1 MCLFDWAVMLS
12 GDLHDCH
19 TFQSYVLQN
28 LTALAVSDRIGLQGC
43 HQLLTA
49 VTAACRPAGRVACCA
64 SVMSEP

>member
-1 MCLFDWAVMLS
+1 MCLFDWAVMPS

-19 TFQSYVLQN
+19 TFQSSELKN

-49 VTAACRPAGRVACCA
+49 VTATCRSAGRVACCA
-64 SVMSEP
+64 SVLSEP

>member
-12 GDLHDCH
+12 GDLYDCH

-28 LTALAVSDRIGLQGC
+28 LNALAVSDRIGLQGC

-49 VTAACRPAGRVACCA
+49 VTAACSQTGCGPALLTG
-64 SVMSEP
+64 

>member
-28 LTALAVSDRIGLQGC
+28 LTALAVSDRIGLQG
-43 HQLLTA
+43 A
-49 VTAACRPAGRVACCA
+49 VTAACSPAGRVACCA